1 MCLSDT
7 DASGNK
13 INDNSNDQLLL
24 KYLSYNLCTEN
35 AIKTLAK
42 DASKLGKFDINA
54 YALPAISNL
63 NDSKK
68 TSFRL

>member
-13 INDNSNDQLLL
+13 INDNSNDKLLF

-35 AIKTLAK
+35 ALKTLAN
-42 DASKLGKFDINA
+42 DANKLGKVDINV
-54 YALPAISNL
+54 YVLQVISNL
-63 NDSKK
+63 DNSKK
-68 TSFRL
+68 TSFKL